1 MLEGFGANTFLI
13 SSDVLELRDSTETKI
28 LFHFGSRSAALQ
40 ISNLLENDGIN
51 VSEPISTSELGI
63 TIIIG
68 EKSWN
73 P

>member
-51 VSEPISTSELGI
+51 VS
-63 TIIIG
+63 
-68 EKSWN
+68 
-73 P
+73 